1 MNSTQAGW
9 HRRYYRPKGF
19 SLSDVCASLDIMK
32 KAGRHVSLNY
42 FILPGC
48 TDDPAEFDAL
58 ATLIERHRPDL
69 IQLRNLN
76 MDPDWYREV
85 IVFQAAGQPIGM
97 RRWLVALKRRFPW
110 LKFGYYNPPVR
121 G

>member
-1 MNSTQAGW
+1 
-9 HRRYYRPKGF
+9 
-19 SLSDVCASLDIMK
+19 MK

-58 ATLIERHRPDL
+58 STLIARHRPDL

-85 IVFQAAGQPIGM
+85 IAFQAAGQPMGM
-97 RRWLVALKRRFPW
+97 RRWLAALKHRFPW